1 MWTLMRA
8 SMTAAFL
15 AALVFAVGC
24 EDTPITVGKDSTMTL
39 VASPSTV
46 LIDPAQG
53 IDSAQSSIVA
63 TILNA
68 SGVPQKGITVFF
80 SNSGGVLA
88 SSGAGVVTNS
98 GGNALDV
105 LTVRSVDGAEISV
118 SATSAVLTKSV
129 KVAKSTVA
137 TNRPPV
143 PLIVPTPRDEQVT
156 GRSVVFDGS
165 NSSDPDTGDFVTM
178 YKWVIT
184 STNHDA
190 DKPTNPIIVEGPGV
204 SGVSFPSDLYT
215 SFVNIQEL
223 TVTLMVTDDKDAPAQ
238 FNSVPPIP
246 VAYRSQATLPYRI
259 VAVRCANNTKPTAV
273 IAGAATQQIFGAPGA
288 SLNFLLDGTLSFDA
302 ETPIESYTWNCGNG
316 SIPIPQ
322 VPPSKAVCKY
332 TVDQTSRTFTATLVV
347 TDRGTGVIDPSTGQY
362 QCAAASVAASV
373 QVVVSPLAGG
383 GP

>member
-88 SSGAGVVTNS
+88 SGGAGVVTNS

-118 SATSAVLTKSV
+118 SATSAALTKSV
-129 KVAKSTVA
+129 KVAKM
-137 TNRPPV
+137 
-143 PLIVPTPRDEQVT
+143 
-156 GRSVVFDGS
+156 SVV
-165 NSSDPDTGDFVTM
+165 SSVSPGWKVRVEGLATTVIPKSFPAVSSESSQPVASAWAARNAAIIEFV
-178 YKWVIT
+178 
-184 STNHDA
+184 
-190 DKPTNPIIVEGPGV
+190 IIVRIAVLLETALHAVVKNRNSCGRRGM
-204 SGVSFPSDLYT
+204 SPSHRF
-215 SFVNIQEL
+215 SRRRS
-223 TVTLMVTDDKDAPAQ
+223 PA
-238 FNSVPPIP
+238 
-246 VAYRSQATLPYRI
+246 RS
-259 VAVRCANNTKPTAV
+259 
-273 IAGAATQQIFGAPGA
+273 
-288 SLNFLLDGTLSFDA
+288 
-302 ETPIESYTWNCGNG
+302 
-316 SIPIPQ
+316 
-322 VPPSKAVCKY
+322 
-332 TVDQTSRTFTATLVV
+332 
-347 TDRGTGVIDPSTGQY
+347 
-362 QCAAASVAASV
+362 
-373 QVVVSPLAGG
+373 
-383 GP
+383 

>member
-1 MWTLMRA
+1 MRTLMRT
-8 SMTAAFL
+8 SMIAAFL
-15 AALVFAVGC
+15 AALALAVGC
-24 EDTPITVGKDSTMTL
+24 EDSPLAPGKDFTMAL

-88 SSGAGVVTNS
+88 SGGAGVVTDS

-118 SATSAVLTKSV
+118 SATSAALTKSV

-143 PLIVPTPRDEQVT
+143 PLIVPTPRDEQVL

-190 DKPTNPIIVEGPGV
+190 DKPAIIVVEGPGA

-215 SFVNIQEL
+215 SFVNIQDL

-246 VAYRSQATLPYRI
+246 VAYRSQVTLPYRI
-259 VAVRCANNTKPTAV
+259 VAVRCADNTKPTAV
-273 IAGAATQQIFGAPGA
+273 ISGAATQQIFGLPG
-288 SLNFLLDGTLSFDA
+288 SIVNFLLDGTLSSDPQ
-302 ETPIESYTWNCGNG
+302 TPPIESFNWNCGNG
-316 SIPIPQ
+316 SIPFPQ
-322 VPPSKAVCKY
+322 APPSKAVCKY
-332 TVDQTSRTFTATLVV
+332 TVDQTPRTYTATLVV
-347 TDRGTGVIDPSTGQY
+347 TDKGTGVIDPITGTY
-362 QCAAASVAASV
+362 ECAAESLPASV